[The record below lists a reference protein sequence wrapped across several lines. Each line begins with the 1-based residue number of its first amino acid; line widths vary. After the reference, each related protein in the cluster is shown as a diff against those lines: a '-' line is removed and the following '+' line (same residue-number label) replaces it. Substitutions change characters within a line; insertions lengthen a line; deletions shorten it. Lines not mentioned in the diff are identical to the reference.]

1 MDAQGKGLLRVRG
14 NLGIE
19 SVFLVHLHLHVG
31 NYMQLKPDGS
41 GYFVSP
47 EYREIWSHDCG
58 LHVSNR
64 GCDGRC
70 PVQEK
75 S

>member
-1 MDAQGKGLLRVRG
+1 MDAQGKGLLRVHG
-14 NLGIE
+14 NLGIQ
-19 SVFLVHLHLHVG
+19 SVFLVHLHLRFG

-41 GYFVSP
+41 SYFVSP
-47 EYREIWSHDCG
+47 EYRESWSRDCG

-64 GCDGRC
+64 RCDSAS
-70 PVQEK
+70 PLQVK